1 MIKLTSGQNQSY
13 ARAVNNELVIQRLRV
28 KDYSATELAHDL
40 GLSHAALSSILRGL
54 TKDEIIKISYSI
66 SVTGKGRKQVYYS
79 LNESYGILIVVSL
92 SDNRYTISFSNIKEE
107 ILFEEQKEIE
117 LYDVAIIYEII
128 LRIKQILQESYNDIP
143 LRHIII
149 AVPGRVN
156 SITGELQLSKQF
168 DIDLFRGR
176 NTIISIFENH
186 FSVPVTMDNDINL
199 SILGELKYGCLKDV
213 QNAMLA
219 YIDNGIGGAL
229 LFNGNFYGGDSG
241 YAGELG
247 LTTVTFNGQE
257 AYLDEFASLRSL
269 KNHAKEL
276 LHKKFTVADLV
287 EEYQKKGPIY
297 EYVNQ
302 TAHLVGKKLRDVVE
316 ILNISNIV
324 LSGRVSMFGDDY
336 LKCIQEELCK
346 SQNQCEVQFSLLG
359 KKSILFG
366 AISKSVD
373 CTIPHVE
380 DISENS

>member
-1 MIKLTSGQNQSY
+1 MTKLSTGQNQSY
-13 ARAVNNELVIQRLRV
+13 ARTVNNELVIQCLRV

-54 TKDEIIKISYSI
+54 MKDEIIKISHSI
-66 SVTGKGRKQVYYS
+66 SISGKGRKQVYYS

-107 ILFEEQKEIE
+107 IIFEEQKEID
-117 LYDVAIIYEII
+117 LYDVAIIYEIV
-128 LRIKQILQESYNDIP
+128 LRIKQVLQENYNDIP

-168 DIDLFRGR
+168 DIDLFRGK
-176 NTIISIFENH
+176 NSIIQIFRNH
-186 FSVPVTMDNDINL
+186 FNVPVTMDNDINL
-199 SILGELKYGCLKDV
+199 SILGEAKYGRLKEV

-229 LFNGNFYGGDSG
+229 LFDGKFYGGDLG
-241 YAGELG
+241 YAGEFG
-247 LTTVTFNGQE
+247 LMTATFQGQE

-269 KNHAKEL
+269 KNYAKSIF
-276 LHKKFTVADLV
+276 KRKFTVADLV
-287 EEYQKKGPIY
+287 IEYQKKGEIY

-316 ILNISNIV
+316 ILNISSIV
-324 LSGRVSMFGDDY
+324 LSGRVTMLGNDY
-336 LKCIQEELCK
+336 LECIQEEVAK
-346 SQNQCEVQFSLLG
+346 SQNQCEVQFSTLG

-366 AISKSVD
+366 AVSKSVD
-373 CTIPHVE
+373 CTIPHAE
-380 DISENS
+380 DSLESV

>member
-1 MIKLTSGQNQSY
+1 MTKLITGQNQSY

-54 TKDEIIKISYSI
+54 TKDEIIKISHSI
-66 SVTGKGRKQVYYS
+66 SISGKGRKQVYYS

-107 ILFEEQKEIE
+107 IIFEEQKEID
-117 LYDVAIIYEII
+117 LYDIAIIYEII
-128 LRIKQILQESYNDIP
+128 LRIKQILQENYHDIP

-168 DIDLFRGR
+168 DIDLFRGK
-176 NTIISIFENH
+176 NSIIQIFENH
-186 FSVPVTMDNDINL
+186 FNVPVTMDNDINL
-199 SILGELKYGCLKDV
+199 SILGEAKYGCLKEV
-213 QNAMLA
+213 QNAMLV

-229 LFNGNFYGGDSG
+229 LFNGKFYGGDFG
-241 YAGELG
+241 YAGEFG
-247 LTTVTFNGQE
+247 LMTATFHGQE

-269 KNHAKEL
+269 KNYAKSIL
-276 LHKKFTVADLV
+276 KRKFTVADLV
-287 EEYQKKGPIY
+287 VEYQKKGVIY

-324 LSGRVSMFGDDY
+324 LSGRVTMLGDDY
-336 LKCIQEELCK
+336 LKCIQEEIAK
-346 SQNQCEVQFSLLG
+346 SQNQCEVQFSTLG

-366 AISKSVD
+366 AVSKSVD
-373 CTIPHVE
+373 CTIPHAE
-380 DISENS
+380 DNLENS